1 MKKSTYENCFSK
13 SSLKLS
19 WERVISSVGADAK
32 DYFGI
37 GVFSRNTDMIL
48 AELSELILSESYQP
62 KRPFKYFEPKKS
74 GAQRTKTVLDI
85 EDALVFQAISN
96 HIAELEY
103 SNLRETNNCVFG
115 SVLNKDV
122 SKGVKLLEEEP
133 ENFYFFEFYVEP
145 YNRFVNSINEIV
157 ENGQVTH
164 ILETDITGFFDT
176 IPHSTVLLELKNR
189 NIDIKILDLLAKCL
203 NIWSGTRDSA
213 TFGVG
218 IPQGPAGSFLIAN
231 IILDSLDRYAIKNGL
246 NYYRF
251 MDDIRIYGKSRNE
264 LIQYLVNID
273 RHLKSKSLC
282 LNSEKTQIEL
292 IDEHNSGKEK
302 ILDDYGISVEKEDKE
317 KISREILEQTITQ
330 FGKEQDSFEPL
341 NPKEYIPVYRNALNE
356 YEKKLK
362 HFYKRKVNEDLWI
375 IDTSEMREFLT
386 NAQKWRT
393 IIRILKDDD
402 VDYKPNKSMVDI
414 WLFGIRAFNW
424 KTNNFVWN
432 LQLYENL
439 SDYYNEI
446 FSVLYEFDSYEW
458 VQYQILSIFK
468 EASYLNLVEKQ
479 QLLQAIPKTESPLVR
494 LGYFKILLN
503 TIKTDT
509 RFFQSVAEL
518 IKEEKNSYVK
528 NAVLNSINRSQLKI
542 PINTL
547 KNWFL

>member
-1 MKKSTYENCFSK
+1 MKKSTYEKCFSK

-37 GVFSRNTDMIL
+37 GVFSRNTDIVL
-48 AELSELILSESYQP
+48 EKLSELLLSEKYQP
-62 KRPFKYFEPKKS
+62 QRPFKYFEPKKS
-74 GAQRTKTVLDI
+74 GTQRTKTVLNI

-103 SNLRETNNCVFG
+103 SNLNETNKSVFG

-122 SKGVKLLEEEP
+122 SKGIKLLEEEP

-145 YNRFVNSINEIV
+145 YNRFINSINEII
-157 ENGQVTH
+157 ESAQVTH
-164 ILETDITGFFDT
+164 FLETDITGFFDT
-176 IPHSTVLLELKNR
+176 IPHSTILLELKNR
-189 NIDIKILDLLAKCL
+189 NIDTRILDLLSKCL
-203 NIWSGTRDSA
+203 NVWSGTRDSA
-213 TFGVG
+213 TYGVG

-231 IILDSLDRYAIKNGL
+231 IILDSLDRFAIRKGL
-246 NYYRF
+246 HYYRF

-264 LIQYLVNID
+264 LTQNLVQID

-292 IDEHNSGKEK
+292 IDEYNSGKEK
-302 ILDDYGISVEKEDKE
+302 VLDDYGISVEKENKE
-317 KISREILEQTITQ
+317 EISREILEQNNTQ
-330 FGKEQDSFEPL
+330 FGEQEDSFEKL
-341 NPKEYIPVYRNALNE
+341 STKEYIPIYKSALKE

-362 HFYKRKVNEDLWI
+362 QFYKRKINDDLWLI
-375 IDTSEMREFLT
+375 ETSEMRDFLT
-386 NAQKWRT
+386 NSQKWRT
-393 IIRILKDDD
+393 IIRILKDEI
-402 VDYKPNKSMVDI
+402 DYNPNKSMIDI

-439 SDYYNEI
+439 TDYYKKI
-446 FSVLYEFDSYEW
+446 FSVFYEFDEYEW

-468 EASYLNLVEKQ
+468 ESSYLNLDEKQ
-479 QLLQAIPKTESPLVR
+479 QFVQAIPKTESPLVR
-494 LGYFKILLN
+494 LGYFKILLQ
-503 TIKTDT
+503 TITTDT

-518 IKEEKNSYVK
+518 IKEEKNTYVK
-528 NAVLNSINRSQLKI
+528 NSVLDSINRSHLKI
-542 PINTL
+542 PIETL

>member
-1 MKKSTYENCFSK
+1 MKKSTYEHCFSE

-37 GVFSRNTDMIL
+37 GVFRNNTDKML
-48 AELSELILSESYQP
+48 TSLSELLLSEKYQP

-74 GAQRTKTVLDI
+74 GTQRTKTVLDI

-103 SNLRETNNCVFG
+103 SSLIETNECVFG
-115 SVLNKDV
+115 SVLNENV
-122 SKGVKLLEEEP
+122 SKGNNLLDEEP
-133 ENFYFFEFYVEP
+133 DNFYFFEFYVEP
-145 YNRFVNSINEIV
+145 YNRFINSINETI
-157 ENGQVTH
+157 ETGNVTH

-176 IPHSTVLLELKNR
+176 IPHSTILLELKNR
-189 NIDIKILDLLAKCL
+189 KIDVKILDVFSKCL
-203 NIWSGTRDSA
+203 NVWSGTRDSA

-231 IILDSLDRYAIKNGL
+231 IVLDSLDRLAIKNGL
-246 NYYRF
+246 HYYRF

-264 LIQYLVNID
+264 LVQCLVAID

-302 ILDDYGISVEKEDKE
+302 FLDDYGIIIEKEKKE
-317 KISREILEQTITQ
+317 EISQEVLEQNITQ
-330 FGKEQDSFEPL
+330 FGGKEENFGEL
-341 NPKEYIPVYRNALNE
+341 NPTEYIPLYRDALKD

-362 HFYKRKVNEDLWI
+362 KFYKKNIKQDFWLIE
-375 IDTSEMREFLT
+375 TSEMRDFLT
-386 NAQKWRT
+386 FSQKWRT
-393 IIRILKDDD
+393 IVKILIDET
-402 VDYKPNKSMVDI
+402 DYKPNESMIDI
-414 WLFGIRAFNW
+414 WLFGIRAFYW

-432 LQLYENL
+432 LHLYENL
-439 SDYYNEI
+439 SNYYDEI
-446 FSVLYEFDSYEW
+446 FSVFYELDAYEW
-458 VQYQILSIFK
+458 IQYQILSIFK
-468 EASYLNLVEKQ
+468 DASYLNLDEQQ
-479 QLLQAIPKTESPLVR
+479 QLLQSIPKTDSPLVR
-494 LGYFKILLN
+494 LGYFKILLE
-503 TIKTDT
+503 TIKTNT

-518 IKEEKNSYVK
+518 IKEEKNVYVK
-528 NAVLNSINRSQLKI
+528 NSILNSINRSQLKI
-542 PINTL
+542 PIDTL

>member
-1 MKKSTYENCFSK
+1 MKKSTYEKCFSK
-13 SSLKLS
+13 TSLKLS

-37 GVFSRNTDMIL
+37 GVFSRNTDIVL
-48 AELSELILSESYQP
+48 EKLSELIISEKYQP
-62 KRPFKYFEPKKS
+62 KKPFKYFEPKKS
-74 GAQRTKTVLDI
+74 GTQRTKTVLNI

-103 SNLRETNNCVFG
+103 SNLNETNESVFG

-122 SKGVKLLEEEP
+122 TKGNKLLDEEP

-145 YNRFVNSINEIV
+145 YNRFINSINEIL
-157 ENGQVTH
+157 ESGQVTH

-176 IPHSTVLLELKNR
+176 IPHSTILLELKNR
-189 NIDIKILDLLAKCL
+189 NIDTKILELLSKCL
-203 NIWSGTRDSA
+203 NVWSGTRDSA
-213 TFGVG
+213 TYGVG

-231 IILDSLDRYAIKNGL
+231 IILDSLDRFAIRKGL
-246 NYYRF
+246 HYYRF

-264 LIQYLVNID
+264 LIQNLVQID

-282 LNSEKTQIEL
+282 LNSKKTQIEL

-302 ILDDYGISVEKEDKE
+302 VLDDYGISIEKENKE
-317 KISREILEQTITQ
+317 EISREILEQNNTQ
-330 FGKEQDSFEPL
+330 FGEQENSFETL
-341 NPKEYIPVYRNALNE
+341 NSKEYIPIYKSALKE

-362 HFYKRKVNEDLWI
+362 QFYKRKVNDDFWLIE
-375 IDTSEMREFLT
+375 TSEMRDFLT
-386 NAQKWRT
+386 NSQKWRT
-393 IIRILKDDD
+393 VIRILKDEI
-402 VDYKPNKSMVDI
+402 DYNPNKSMIDI

-439 SDYYNEI
+439 TDYYEKV
-446 FSVLYEFDSYEW
+446 FSVFYEFNEYEW

-468 EASYLNLVEKQ
+468 EASYLNIDQKQ
-479 QLLQAIPKTESPLVR
+479 QFLQAIPKTESPLVR
-494 LGYFKILLN
+494 LGYFKILLQ
-503 TIKTDT
+503 TITTDT

-518 IKEEKNSYVK
+518 IKEEKNAYVK
-528 NAVLNSINRSQLKI
+528 NSVLDSINRSHLKI
-542 PINTL
+542 PIETL

>member
-1 MKKSTYENCFSK
+1 MKKSTYEKCFSK
-13 SSLKLS
+13 TSLKLS

-37 GVFSRNTDMIL
+37 GVFSRNTDIVL
-48 AELSELILSESYQP
+48 GKLSELIISEKYQP
-62 KRPFKYFEPKKS
+62 KKPFKYFEPKKS
-74 GAQRTKTVLDI
+74 GTQRTKTVLNI

-103 SNLRETNNCVFG
+103 SNLNETNESVFG

-122 SKGVKLLEEEP
+122 SKGIKLLDEEP

-145 YNRFVNSINEIV
+145 YNRFINSINEIL
-157 ENGQVTH
+157 ESGQVTH

-176 IPHSTVLLELKNR
+176 IPHSTILLELKNR
-189 NIDIKILDLLAKCL
+189 NIDTKILELLSKCL
-203 NIWSGTRDSA
+203 NVWSGTRDSA
-213 TFGVG
+213 TYGVG

-231 IILDSLDRYAIKNGL
+231 IILDSLDRFAIRKGL
-246 NYYRF
+246 HYYRF

-264 LIQYLVNID
+264 LIQNLVQID

-282 LNSEKTQIEL
+282 LNSKKTQIEL

-302 ILDDYGISVEKEDKE
+302 VLDDYGISVEKENKE
-317 KISREILEQTITQ
+317 EISREILEQNNTQ
-330 FGKEQDSFEPL
+330 FGEQENSFETL
-341 NPKEYIPVYRNALNE
+341 NSKEYIPIYKSALKE
-356 YEKKLK
+356 YERKLK
-362 HFYKRKVNEDLWI
+362 QFYKRKVNDEFWLI
-375 IDTSEMREFLT
+375 ETSEMRDFLT
-386 NAQKWRT
+386 NSQKWRT
-393 IIRILKDDD
+393 VIRILKDEI
-402 VDYKPNKSMVDI
+402 DYNPNKSMIDI

-439 SDYYNEI
+439 TDYYEKV
-446 FSVLYEFDSYEW
+446 FSVFYEFNEYEW

-468 EASYLNLVEKQ
+468 EASYLNIDQKQ
-479 QLLQAIPKTESPLVR
+479 QFLQAIPKTESPLVR
-494 LGYFKILLN
+494 LGYFKILLQ
-503 TIKTDT
+503 TITTDT

-518 IKEEKNSYVK
+518 IKEEKNAYVK
-528 NAVLNSINRSQLKI
+528 NSVLDSINRSHLKI
-542 PINTL
+542 PIETL

>member
-1 MKKSTYENCFSK
+1 MKKSTYENCFSQ
-13 SSLKLS
+13 SALKLS

-37 GVFSRNTDMIL
+37 GVFSRNTDIVL
-48 AELSELILSESYQP
+48 KELSNLILSEKYQP

-74 GAQRTKTVLDI
+74 GTQRTKTVLDI

-103 SNLRETNNCVFG
+103 SSLNETNNCVFG

-122 SKGVKLLEEEP
+122 SKGIKLLEEEP
-133 ENFYFFEFYVEP
+133 ENYYFFEFYVEP
-145 YNRFVNSINEIV
+145 YNRFINSINEIL

-164 ILETDITGFFDT
+164 VLETDITGFFDT
-176 IPHSTVLLELKNR
+176 IPHSTILLELKNR
-189 NIDIKILDLLAKCL
+189 NIDSRILDLFAKCL
-203 NIWSGTRDSA
+203 NVWSGTRDSA

-231 IILDSLDRYAIKNGL
+231 IILDSLDRLTIKQGL
-246 NYYRF
+246 HYYRF

-264 LIQYLVNID
+264 LMSYLVVID

-302 ILDDYGISVEKEDKE
+302 VLDDYGISVEKENKE
-317 KISREILEQTITQ
+317 EVSREILEQNNTQ
-330 FGKEQDSFEPL
+330 FGEEIENFEVL
-341 NPKEYIPVYRNALNE
+341 NPKEFIPLYKNALNE

-362 HFYKRKVNEDLWI
+362 KFFKRKVEEDLWLI
-375 IDTSEMREFLT
+375 NTAEMRDFLT
-386 NAQKWRT
+386 NSQKWRT
-393 IIRILKDDD
+393 IVRVLKDEN
-402 VDYKPNKSMVDI
+402 DYKPSNSMIEI

-432 LQLYENL
+432 LQLYENIK
-439 SDYYNEI
+439 DYYDNIFAIFNETD
-446 FSVLYEFDSYEW
+446 EYEW
-458 VQYQILSIFK
+458 VQYQLLSIFK
-468 EASYLNLVEKQ
+468 ESGHLNIDQKQ
-479 QLLQAIPKTESPLVR
+479 QFLKAIPKTESPLVR
-494 LGYFKILLN
+494 LGYFKILLQ

-518 IKEEKNSYVK
+518 IKEEKNAYVK
-528 NAVLNSINRSQLKI
+528 NSILDSINRSQLKI
-542 PINTL
+542 PIETL
-547 KNWFL
+547 KNWFI

>member
-1 MKKSTYENCFSK
+1 MKKSTYEKCFSK
-13 SSLKLS
+13 TSLKLS

-37 GVFSRNTDMIL
+37 GVFSRNTDIVL
-48 AELSELILSESYQP
+48 EELSKLIISEKYQP

-74 GAQRTKTVLDI
+74 GTQRTKTVLNI

-103 SNLRETNNCVFG
+103 SNLNETNESVFG

-122 SKGVKLLEEEP
+122 SKGIKLLDEEP

-145 YNRFVNSINEIV
+145 YNRFINSINEIL
-157 ENGQVTH
+157 ESGQVTH

-176 IPHSTVLLELKNR
+176 IPHSTILLELKNR
-189 NIDIKILDLLAKCL
+189 NIDTKILELLSKCL
-203 NIWSGTRDSA
+203 NVWSGTRDSA
-213 TFGVG
+213 TYGVG

-231 IILDSLDRYAIKNGL
+231 IILDSLDRFAIKKGL
-246 NYYRF
+246 HYYRF

-264 LIQYLVNID
+264 LIQNLVQID

-282 LNSEKTQIEL
+282 LNSKKTQIEL

-302 ILDDYGISVEKEDKE
+302 VLDDYGISVEKENKE
-317 KISREILEQTITQ
+317 EISREILEQNNTQ
-330 FGKEQDSFEPL
+330 FGEQEDSFETL
-341 NPKEYIPVYRNALNE
+341 NSKEYIPIYKSALKE

-362 HFYKRKVNEDLWI
+362 QFYKRKVNNDFWLIE
-375 IDTSEMREFLT
+375 TSEMRDFLT
-386 NAQKWRT
+386 NSQKWRT
-393 IIRILKDDD
+393 VIRILKDEI
-402 VDYKPNKSMVDI
+402 DYNPSKSMIDI

-439 SDYYNEI
+439 TDYYEKV
-446 FSVLYEFDSYEW
+446 FSVFYVFNEYEW

-468 EASYLNLVEKQ
+468 EASYLNLDQKQ
-479 QLLQAIPKTESPLVR
+479 QFLQAIPKTESPLVR
-494 LGYFKILLN
+494 LGYFKILLQ
-503 TIKTDT
+503 TITTDT

-518 IKEEKNSYVK
+518 IKEEKNAYVK
-528 NAVLNSINRSQLKI
+528 NSILDSINRSHFKI
-542 PINTL
+542 PIETL